1 MSQKSLLLSEI
12 GALRIL
18 QDSRV
23 PLGSI
28 DEVVPVKVPA
38 PSTVADADTILTV
51 DVFKTGV
58 LVQTPTTGRT
68 ITLPTAANLAA
79 FLKRVGDSVDIT
91 VINLGAD
98 TVHITLA
105 AGTGGS
111 IVGSAV
117 VRDSSLTT
125 NSDTGSAV
133 FKVRQTNVTSGAEA
147 YVCYRVC

>member
-23 PLGSI
+23 SLGSTSEI
-28 DEVVPVKVPA
+28 VPVKVPA
-38 PSTVADADTILTV
+38 PSTVADANTTITV
-51 DVFKTGV
+51 DVLKTGI
-58 LVQTPTTGRT
+58 LVQTPTAART
-68 ITLPTAANLAA
+68 LTLPTAASLAA
-79 FLKRVGDSVDIT
+79 FLTRVGDSVNIS

-98 TVHITLA
+98 TMHITLA

-111 IVGSAV
+111 VVGAAV

-125 NSDTGSAV
+125 NSDSGSAV
-133 FKVRQTNVTSGAEA
+133 FRIRQTNVTSGAEA
-147 YVCYRVC
+147 YVCYRIS